1 THCNAPRPSAAARYE
16 DFQALMAG
24 TIGPERTS
32 FERDFSFVPT
42 PNTTIASDG
51 PDGSLTLLLYEKP
64 EPFGACTGDLGVGL
78 FLPGHLVP
86 AALFDEFTPRPA
98 TYLPEFLELRFMI
111 MLLHKLGDADR
122 RLTRHDCFRG
132 GRIGGA

>member
-1 THCNAPRPSAAARYE
+1 MPPDRAQPPGTRISGA
-16 DFQALMAG
+16 QIAG
-24 TIGPERTS
+24 TIGPDRTS
-32 FERDFSFVPT
+32 SERDSASYPT
-42 PNTTIASDG
+42 PTTPIASDC
-51 PDGSLTLLLYEKP
+51 PARSLTLLLDEKP

-111 MLLHKLGDADR
+111 RLLHKLGDAER